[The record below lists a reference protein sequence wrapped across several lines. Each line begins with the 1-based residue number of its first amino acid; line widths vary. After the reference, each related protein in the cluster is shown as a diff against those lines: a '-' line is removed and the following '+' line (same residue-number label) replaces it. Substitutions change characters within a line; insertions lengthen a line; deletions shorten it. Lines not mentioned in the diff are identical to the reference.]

1 MQLASIAE
9 NLSTERAG
17 SPDSSL
23 TNLAVPPIAD
33 SAEGVQSQVDLQN
46 FELVI
51 PEPLVDL
58 LEVRKAWG
66 VLTRPEEVHG
76 IVCFNAVAGR
86 SYSERMLNGY
96 FNSVDALLEE
106 LQTLHSA
113 DGICMTLNPVNPDL
127 LARAKNR
134 LIPSKR
140 GEGTSDRDII
150 RRRRWLVDFDPDR
163 PSGISST
170 DEQHQWAL
178 DFARTVRQRLS
189 DLGFSLPVSCD
200 SGNGAHLLYA
210 IDEPCDD
217 GGLGQRALQGLTMLC
232 SHPQVKVDVSV
243 HNTARLC
250 RLYGT
255 RNCKGD
261 VIPGHPHRMAGI
273 VDMPESLQ
281 VVEHSALERLA
292 ATGTQTVVAVP
303 EAAPKTNRS
312 NTPRPIDKRIE
323 KFNAENPIEEVL
335 ERTGHK
341 REGDRWVRPGGASP
355 SIVIL
360 DGVKTFHHSDDDPL
374 HDDKPHDAFDLH
386 VEYECGGDR
395 EAALQALGGNAD
407 NKGTRAKR
415 SGPVAPH
422 YVFDEGCT
430 SFVGRDGQLVL
441 ANFTARIVGDV
452 IVDDG
457 VSSER
462 VHRLEALCEDGG
474 HAFELSSTELGR
486 MDWILQRL
494 GAGAILYPHR
504 DAQRHLLAAIQTNSP
519 RPVPEQRIYAH
530 TGWREIAGQRVFLHA
545 GGAIGAEGVMPELGA
560 RLPEGLGALRLPAP
574 VSGQELVRAVRDTL
588 SFVELGA
595 EQVVLPLFCLPWRAV
610 MGSADYTL
618 ALVGPTGTFKTA
630 AAALVQQYF
639 GADAGADS
647 LPAGWSSTANALE
660 ILQFILKDFV
670 VVVDDFAPTGTPAD
684 IARLHQAADR
694 VVRGAG
700 NRTGRSR
707 LDRSAALRP
716 GHPPR
721 GSMLMTGEDVPRGA
735 SLQARMLVL
744 QVNPGDIDRGRL
756 TCLQGLAKN
765 GQFAMAMAGYVK
777 YLAGQPEV
785 DVKSLVQQR
794 IKNDVPQAGHA
805 RTPLITANLLVGL
818 NSFVAFAQSVGAM
831 NEEEAKQLLTRAE
844 KVLDHVAVAQSAQQH
859 DEDPARRFLQLIGSA
874 IISGRAHLAKGD
886 GTMPSCP
893 ERWGWCRD
901 QWASSLRPS
910 GECVGWVVEA
920 SPGQPEVMLDP
931 LASYRAACQMAAN
944 GQGLSID
951 EAGLRRRLSQAG
963 FLQRESEG
971 RQELLVRRTLNGVQ
985 RKVIM
990 LTPVALALVIGQ
1002 IPGDVKDDAG
1012 SGGQG
1017 NGGNGG
1023 NGGDS

>member
-1 MQLASIAE
+1 MLSITQ
-9 NLSTERAG
+9 NPSTERVG

-23 TNLAVPPIAD
+23 TNFAVPPIAD
-33 SAEGVQSQVDLQN
+33 TAEGVPSHVDLEN
-46 FELVI
+46 FDLVI
-51 PEPLVDL
+51 PDPLVDPA
-58 LEVRKAWG
+58 EVRRAWG

-86 SYSERMLNGY
+86 SYSERMLSGY
-96 FNSVDALLEE
+96 FNSLDALLQE

-113 DGICMTLNPVNPDL
+113 ETIAMTLNPVNPDL

-140 GEGTSDRDII
+140 GEGTSDGDVLG
-150 RRRRWLVDFDPDR
+150 RRWFLVDLDPER
-163 PSGISST
+163 PSGIAST
-170 DEQHQWAL
+170 DDQHRWAL
-178 DFARTVRQRLS
+178 EFARTVRQRLS

-217 GGLGQRALQGLTMLC
+217 GGLVHRALTGLTMLS
-232 SHPQVKVDVSV
+232 SHPQVKVDVVV
-243 HNTARLC
+243 HNPARLC

-261 VIPGHPHRMAGI
+261 VIPGHPHRMAQVLDI
-273 VDMPESLQ
+273 PEPLQ

-303 EAAPKTNRS
+303 EAAPKTKRS

-341 REGDRWVRPGGASP
+341 RQGERWVRPGGDSP
-355 SIVIL
+355 SIAIL
-360 DGVKTFHHSDDDPL
+360 NGVKTFHHSADDPL

-407 NKGTRAKR
+407 NEGTQAKR

-422 YVFDEGCT
+422 YVFGEGRT
-430 SFVGRDGQLVL
+430 SLVAGDSQLVL

-474 HAFELSSTELGR
+474 HAFELGSTELGR

-494 GAGAILYPHR
+494 GAGAIVYPHR

-574 VSGQELVRAVRDTL
+574 VSGQELTQAVRDAL
-588 SFVELGA
+588 SFLELGA
-595 EQVVLPLFCLPWRAV
+595 EQVVLPLFCLPWRAA

-630 AAALVQQYF
+630 AAALVQQHF

-647 LPAGWSSTANALE
+647 LPAAWSSTANALE
-660 ILQFILKDFV
+660 IVQFLLKDFV
-670 VVVDDFAPTGTPAD
+670 VVIDDFAPTGTAAD
-684 IARLHQAADR
+684 IARYHHAADR
-694 VVRGAG
+694 TIRGAG
-700 NRTGRSR
+700 NHTGRSR
-707 LDRSAALRP
+707 LDRGAAYRP

-721 GSMLMTGEDVPRGA
+721 CSTLITGEDVPRGA

-765 GQFAMAMAGYVK
+765 GQFAKAMAGYVK

-785 DVKSLVQQR
+785 DVKSLVQKR

-818 NSFVAFAQSVGAM
+818 NSFVAFAQAVGAM
-831 NEEEAKQLLTRAE
+831 QQCEANELLIRAE
-844 KVLDHVAVAQSAQQH
+844 KVLGQVGVAQSAQQH

-874 IISGRAHLAKGD
+874 IISGRAHLDKGD
-886 GTMPSCP
+886 GTMPPCP
-893 ERWGWCRD
+893 ERWGWRPD
-901 QWASSLRPS
+901 LGISRPS

-920 SPGQPEVMLDP
+920 SPGQPVVMLDP
-931 LASYRAACQMAAN
+931 LASCRGGVPDDCEWRGSVNQSLNAQTASEPRWVPAAGERGTSGIVGSPDPQRRAAKGDHADTR
-944 GQGLSID
+944 GID
-951 EAGLRRRLSQAG
+951 TCHRPDLWRC
-963 FLQRESEG
+963 
-971 RQELLVRRTLNGVQ
+971 
-985 RKVIM
+985 
-990 LTPVALALVIGQ
+990 
-1002 IPGDVKDDAG
+1002 
-1012 SGGQG
+1012 GG
-1017 NGGNGG
+1017 
-1023 NGGDS
+1023 